1 MTREEVKQLLA
12 IIQAAFPNF
21 KVADKTTAVN
31 AWLMLLEEYPAN
43 DVMLAYKAF
52 CKNDNSGFAPSVSQ
66 LISQLEKPKELAVM
80 DDAKAWDLVKK
91 AIMRSTYHSQEEFDR
106 LPPTIQKAIGSANM
120 LYSWAID
127 ENYADGVISSQF
139 LKNYRQVCQ
148 RQKDYDRLPRELQ
161 NRVEG
166 FIEQCP
172 RLEDGALLI
181 GSTKSVQ
188 PKTVNPEPA
197 GTYTEKLKEKLD
209 ADNED
214 L

>member
-161 NRVEG
+161 NRIEG

-181 GSTKSVQ
+181 GSSEPVQ